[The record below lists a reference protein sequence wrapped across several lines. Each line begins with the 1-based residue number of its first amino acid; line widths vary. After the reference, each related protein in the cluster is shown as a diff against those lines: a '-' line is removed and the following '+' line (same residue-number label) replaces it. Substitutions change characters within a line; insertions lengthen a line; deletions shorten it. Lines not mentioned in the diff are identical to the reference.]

1 MANNNFKD
9 KKGIYEIKPVT
20 LETVDKAVYDFFDK
34 RLALSVDDGKGR
46 KKASVIL
53 ASGERWK
60 LSRDNKD
67 LRDANGTLILP
78 LVSIKRI
85 NIDRTPGSSALAQEV
100 PYIQVK
106 SNRHAKTSNMQ
117 NLVEQRRTNGFPQ
130 PKRAPVD
137 EFLTIPFPDLCTIFY
152 EIVIWTQFQTHMNEM
167 LEKIFYNYDYAD
179 SFVLPVEYNGVKRK
193 GNSYYFVGYRDGSVT
208 PQSNVE
214 EFSSDER
221 IIRYAY
227 NIKVPAYLMLDPKD
241 ETLAYGRNRN
251 SSKNDDNS
259 KIVVKSQSAVDFE
272 LKESFVTA
280 EQMAMLEKERD
291 NFADDVDQED
301 RIKLFQSLFGGGGG
315 GGGGTS
321 PTFSSDLPEPV
332 GVSGSVG
339 DSGRINHSNHVHAH
353 GDHAGGNLHSE
364 VSFLSAGFAPS
375 LAGVP
380 VGYVLTN
387 AGLSASWMAPSS
399 SVASGSISQGGRNL
413 FGSLTIALS
422 NSIILDEPQSSNNNI
437 KFSASLS
444 EALWIGD
451 ISNNRYLKF
460 VSTVG
465 AERIETGSGSLQYR
479 QRLTYHSSSQLFF
492 TSSDSSR
499 VISNSGSA
507 IPVTASL
514 PLISSVADGW
524 FLAGRVM
531 SNQPL
536 LFRASG
542 SDSIQFIGERATTI
556 QSLFTGSFI
565 SIEKQNDGWFITKFD
580 GEWEIA

>member
-1 MANNNFKD
+1 MANNNYQD
-9 KKGIYEIKPVT
+9 KKGRYEIKPVT

-34 RLALSVDDGKGR
+34 RLALSVEDGTGR
-46 KKASVIL
+46 KKAAIFL

-60 LSRDNKD
+60 LTRDNKD

-85 NIDRTPGSSALAQEV
+85 NIDRTLGSSALAQEV

-117 NLVEQRRTNGFPQ
+117 NLVEQRRSNGFPQ

-152 EIVIWTQFQTHMNEM
+152 EIIIWTQFQTHMNEM

-179 SFVLPVEYNGVKRK
+179 SFVLPVEYDGHKRK

-214 EFSSDER
+214 EFSAEER

-251 SSKNDDNS
+251 SSKIDDNS
-259 KIVVKSQSAVDFE
+259 KLVVKSQNAVDFE
-272 LKESFVTA
+272 LKESVVTA
-280 EQMAMLEKERD
+280 EQMTMLEKERD

-301 RIKLFQSLFGGGGG
+301 RVKLFQNLFGGGG

-321 PTFSSDLPEPV
+321 PTFSTDLPEPV
-332 GVSGSVG
+332 GLTSSIG
-339 DSGRINHSNHVHAH
+339 DSGKINHANHVHAH
-353 GDHAGGNLHSE
+353 GNQPGGNLHSE

-375 LAGVP
+375 LSGVP
-380 VGYVLTN
+380 IGYVLTN
-387 AGLSASWMAPSS
+387 LGISSAWMPPSS

-413 FGSLTIALS
+413 LGSLVISLS
-422 NSIILDEPQSSNNNI
+422 NSIVLDEPQSSNNNI
-437 KFSASLS
+437 KFSGGLT
-444 EALWIGD
+444 EALWLGD
-451 ISNNRYLKF
+451 IANNKYLRF

-479 QRLTYHSSSQLFF
+479 SRLTYHSSSQLFF

-499 VISNSGSA
+499 VISNSGSV

-514 PLISSVADGW
+514 PLISSVSDGF
-524 FLAGRVM
+524 FLVGRVTAPQ
-531 SNQPL
+531 SL
-536 LFRASG
+536 VFRASG
-542 SDSIQFIGERATTI
+542 SDTIQFIGERVSI
-556 QSLFTGSFI
+556 VKSLYTGSYLT
-565 SIEKQNDGWFITKFD
+565 IEKQNDGWFVSKFD